1 MIDPKQLNSLLNDIT
16 WDDDM
21 LINPDDIEDLD
32 IDVDLE
38 VDNED
43 YL

>member
-1 MIDPKQLNSLLNDIT
+1 MTDPKALNSLLNDIT

>member
-21 LINPDDIEDLD
+21 LINPDDTEELD

-38 VDNED
+38 VDHED